1 MKKQLIIS
9 FTVAALFITLIF
21 GFWVY
26 YKINSFKENEE
37 KTTKL
42 SQKIKN
48 LFENRN
54 DITDYPYQQTNTNW
68 KKNYLVLENF
78 HTNNLNVAYNKDWNE
93 KMQTEQNFPGNNIKG
108 LVILENY
115 NVDFGKYENSH
126 KTATQQNYILNYF
139 EIKSKTIVAKDTIYG
154 EEPPQSIGA
163 SGAGIG
169 NLPEDEKVI
178 EAINKRIK

>member
-1 MKKQLIIS
+1 
-9 FTVAALFITLIF
+9 
-21 GFWVY
+21 
-26 YKINSFKENEE
+26 
-37 KTTKL
+37 
-42 SQKIKN
+42 
-48 LFENRN
+48 
-54 DITDYPYQQTNTNW
+54 
-68 KKNYLVLENF
+68 
-78 HTNNLNVAYNKDWNE
+78 
-93 KMQTEQNFPGNNIKG
+93 MQIEQNFPGDNIKG

-139 EIKSKTIVAKDTIYG
+139 DISSKTIVAKDTIYG
-154 EEPPQSIGA
+154 DKPPKSIKA